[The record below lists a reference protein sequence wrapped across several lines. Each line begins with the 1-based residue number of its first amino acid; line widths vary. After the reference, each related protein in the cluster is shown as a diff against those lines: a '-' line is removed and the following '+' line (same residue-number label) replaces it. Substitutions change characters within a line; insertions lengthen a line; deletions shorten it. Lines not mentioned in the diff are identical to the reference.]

1 MKNFARYFIQGLLIT
16 VPVAITGTI
25 IFKIFLFVGSLL
37 GSFGI
42 IVNPYVDPFIVLS
55 ILVILIFLVGMLGS
69 SIFFTSLF
77 TVFEHL
83 IEKAPLIKIIYSSVK
98 DFLSAFVGQKK
109 RFNRPV
115 MVVINREADVQQLG
129 FITQESLSELGIKGD
144 RVAVYLPLSYAFSGR
159 LVIVPKA
166 NITPLDASAS
176 DVMKFIVSGGVT
188 EIE

>member
-1 MKNFARYFIQGLLIT
+1 MKSFTRYFIQGLLIT
-16 VPVAITGTI
+16 VPVAITAAI

-37 GSFGI
+37 GAFGI

-55 ILVILIFLVGMLGS
+55 ILIILIFLVGMLGS

-83 IEKAPLIKIIYSSVK
+83 IEKAPLVKIIYSSIK
-98 DFLSAFVGQKK
+98 DFISAFVGKKK

-115 MVVINREADVQQLG
+115 LVITNREANVQQLG
-129 FITQESLSELGIKGD
+129 FITQDSLTELGIAEGK
-144 RVAVYLPLSYAFSGR
+144 VAVYTPFSYAFSGR
-159 LVIVPKA
+159 VIIVPKESV
-166 NITPLDASAS
+166 TPLEASAA
-176 DVMKFIVSGGVT
+176 DVMKFIISGGVT